1 MPRRTAS
8 LTRRVL
14 TPVIGIIAVS
24 AAGLAWYLSHNT
36 RLQTL
41 DAATDS
47 AVATIEQFKALR
59 GYYTAEVVAKV
70 KKSSAMKVAVDHA
83 AADAIPLPATMI
95 HDLSARLSKSD
106 SGVRL
111 RLYSSHPFPS
121 RRDRKLD
128 EFAKEAVT
136 FLTATPDGTFVRM
149 DTIDNQRVVRVGK
162 ADRMVAEAC
171 VSCHNTH
178 PDSPKRT
185 WAMGDV
191 RGVLEVIVPVE
202 KQLTAS
208 SSLIA
213 GVTWALAGAVAIL
226 ALFLF
231 WFIRTRVVGPIG
243 HVVDGL
249 LQASSDT
256 SHAAH
261 ELSSGA
267 QGLADG
273 AGAQAASLEETSASI
288 EEINAMT
295 RANAEA
301 ARESARVAGEVA
313 GTVATSSASFSAMAE
328 SMDRIR
334 KSSESVEKIVKT
346 IEEIAFQTNLLA
358 LNAAVEAARAGEAGM
373 GFAVVADEVRT
384 LARRSA
390 EAAKNTA
397 ALVEAAAGE
406 ARGGTARVADVS
418 AAVGAIADQI
428 ARLQKLAGDVR
439 DGSQQQAEG
448 IGQVATTLQHMDRT
462 TQATA
467 ATAEET
473 AASSEQLRN
482 QASTAV
488 ALVADLQAILG
499 MARHEANAGGAPSKQ
514 ELKRA
519 A

>member
-1 MPRRTAS
+1 MGR
-8 LTRRVL
+8 
-14 TPVIGIIAVS
+14 I
-24 AAGLAWYLSHNT
+24 
-36 RLQTL
+36 
-41 DAATDS
+41 
-47 AVATIEQFKALR
+47 
-59 GYYTAEVVAKV
+59 
-70 KKSSAMKVAVDHA
+70 
-83 AADAIPLPATMI
+83 
-95 HDLSARLSKSD
+95 
-106 SGVRL
+106 
-111 RLYSSHPFPS
+111 
-121 RRDRKLD
+121 
-128 EFAKEAVT
+128 
-136 FLTATPDGTFVRM
+136 VRM
-149 DTIDNQRVVRVGK
+149 DTVDNQRVVRVGK

-171 VSCHNTH
+171 VTCHNSH
-178 PDSPKRT
+178 PDSPKRN
-185 WAMGDV
+185 WALGDV

-202 KQLTAS
+202 KQLAAS

-213 GVTWALAGAVAIL
+213 GVTWALAAAVAIL

-256 SHAAH
+256 SRAAH

-267 QGLADG
+267 QGLANG
-273 AGAQAASLEETSASI
+273 AGAQAAALEETSASI

-295 RANAEA
+295 RANAES

-313 GTVATSSASFSAMAE
+313 GTVATSSASFSAMTE

-358 LNAAVEAARAGEAGM
+358 LNAAVEAARAGEAGL

-428 ARLQKLAGDVR
+428 ARVQKLAGDVR

-448 IGQVATTLQHMDRT
+448 IGQVATALQHMDRS

-473 AASSEQLRN
+473 AASSEELRT
-482 QASTAV
+482 QASTAL
-488 ALVADLQAILG
+488 ALVADLQGILG
-499 MARHEANAGGAPSKQ
+499 MARREPDVVSAPSK
-514 ELKRA
+514 RS
-519 A
+519 

>member
-1 MPRRTAS
+1 VSRRTAS
-8 LTRRVL
+8 LTSRVL
-14 TPVIGIIAVS
+14 TPVLGIIAVS
-24 AAGLAWYLSHNT
+24 AAGLAWYLWHNT
-36 RLQTL
+36 RRQTQ
-41 DAATDS
+41 DAATAS

-70 KKSSAMKVAVDHA
+70 KQSSTVKVAVDHA
-83 AADAIPLPATMI
+83 GADAIPLPATMI
-95 HDLSARLSKSD
+95 HDLSARLSKSE

-111 RLYSSHPFPS
+111 RLYSAHPFPS
-121 RRDRKLD
+121 RRDRTLD
-128 EFAKEAVT
+128 GFAKEALT

-178 PDSPKRT
+178 PDSPRKT

-208 SSLIA
+208 SNLIA

-256 SHAAH
+256 SNAAH

-273 AGAQAASLEETSASI
+273 AGAQAAALEETSASI
-288 EEINAMT
+288 EQINAMT

-313 GTVATSSASFSAMAE
+313 HTVATSSASFAAMAE
-328 SMDRIR
+328 SMNRIR
-334 KSSESVEKIVKT
+334 TSSASVEKIVKT

-488 ALVADLQAILG
+488 GLVGDLQAILG
-499 MARHEANAGGAPSKQ
+499 IERCELEVASTPTTS

>member
-1 MPRRTAS
+1 VTS
-8 LTRRVL
+8 LTARVL
-14 TPVIGIIAVS
+14 TPVLGIIAVS
-24 AAGLAWYLSHNT
+24 AAGLAWYLSHST
-36 RLQTL
+36 REQTL
-41 DAATDS
+41 DTASAS

-70 KKSSAMKVAVDHA
+70 KQSSAMKVGVDHA
-83 AADAIPLPATMI
+83 GADTIPLPATMI
-95 HDLSARLSKSD
+95 HDLSERLGKSE

-111 RLYSSHPFPS
+111 RLYSAHPFPN
-121 RRDRKLD
+121 RRNRTQDQ
-128 EFAKEAVT
+128 FATEALAY
-136 FLTATPDGTFVRM
+136 LTATPDGTFVRM
-149 DTIDNQRVVRVGK
+149 DTLDNQRVVRVGQ
-162 ADRMVAEAC
+162 ADRMVAAAC
-171 VSCHNTH
+171 VTCHNTH

-185 WAMGDV
+185 WALGDV

-202 KQLTAS
+202 RQMTAA
-208 SSLIA
+208 SSLIS
-213 GVTWALAGAVAIL
+213 GVSWALAGAVLAL
-226 ALFLF
+226 ALFLY
-231 WFIRTRVVGPIG
+231 WFIRTRIVRPIG
-243 HVVDGL
+243 NVVDGL

-256 SHAAH
+256 SHAAQ

-313 GTVATSSASFSAMAE
+313 GTVATSSASFSAMTE
-328 SMDRIR
+328 SMERIR

-397 ALVEAAAGE
+397 ALVEAAASE

-418 AAVGAIADQI
+418 AAVGAIAEQI
-428 ARLQKLAGDVR
+428 ARVQKLAGDVR

-488 ALVADLQAILG
+488 SLVADLQAILG
-499 MARHEANAGGAPSKQ
+499 MARQQDESATAPSPAN
-514 ELKRA
+514 LKRA

>member
-1 MPRRTAS
+1 
-8 LTRRVL
+8 
-14 TPVIGIIAVS
+14 
-24 AAGLAWYLSHNT
+24 
-36 RLQTL
+36 
-41 DAATDS
+41 
-47 AVATIEQFKALR
+47 
-59 GYYTAEVVAKV
+59 
-70 KKSSAMKVAVDHA
+70 
-83 AADAIPLPATMI
+83 
-95 HDLSARLSKSD
+95 
-106 SGVRL
+106 
-111 RLYSSHPFPS
+111 
-121 RRDRKLD
+121 
-128 EFAKEAVT
+128 
-136 FLTATPDGTFVRM
+136 
-149 DTIDNQRVVRVGK
+149 
-162 ADRMVAEAC
+162 

-178 PDSPKRT
+178 PDSPRRN
-185 WAMGDV
+185 WALGDV

-202 KQLTAS
+202 RQLTAS
-208 SSLIA
+208 SNLIA
-213 GVTWALAGAVAIL
+213 GVTWALAGAVAVL

-249 LQASSDT
+249 LRASSDT
-256 SHAAH
+256 SRAAH

-267 QGLADG
+267 QGLANG
-273 AGAQAASLEETSASI
+273 AGAQAAALEETSASI
-288 EEINAMT
+288 EEINAKT
-295 RANAEA
+295 RANAES

-313 GTVATSSASFSAMAE
+313 GTVATSSASFSAMTD

-358 LNAAVEAARAGEAGM
+358 LNAAVEAARAGEAGL

-406 ARGGTARVADVS
+406 ARGGTTRVADVS
-418 AAVGAIADQI
+418 AAVGAIAEQI
-428 ARLQKLAGDVR
+428 ARVQKLAGDVR
-439 DGSQQQAEG
+439 DGSQQAEG
-448 IGQVATTLQHMDRT
+448 IGQVATALQHMDRT

-473 AASSEQLRN
+473 AASSEDLRT
-482 QASTAV
+482 QASTAL

-499 MARHEANAGGAPSKQ
+499 MARREGDAVGADSKSA
-514 ELKRA
+514 LKRA